1 MVVTSTLPPIDIP
14 NTNVVDYVLG
24 ECRRLRGDDHPL
36 FVDSFTGDLLTIGQA
51 RSMAYRFSAG
61 LRNKCKLRAGD
72 TVAIVA
78 RNSIH
83 FPIAAYGVVAMG
95 AICTPANPSYT
106 PAELAHQLA
115 DSQCKAVIV
124 GDESRETVAQALEL
138 VPQKVEHVL
147 LMDEAKAMCSGSI
160 FEIIGSADEA
170 AADEQSS
177 PSLADVGAA
186 PAYLCYSSGTTG
198 KPKGVLLTHRNMVAN
213 AMQINGI
220 KQLDDKSHHRH
231 DSLAADGGE
240 TFLGLAPF
248 CHAYGLSYVLHSSV
262 SLGGKIIIMP
272 SYSFTK
278 FLCAVSDY
286 RITFG
291 YLVPPI
297 VCALS
302 KDPRVDD
309 HDLSSLHTI
318 LSGGAALSPS
328 LIETTE
334 ERLRG
339 VRVIQGYGMTE
350 MSPAITMLA
359 TCHRNPASIGV
370 LMPNCQ
376 AKVVDEDNNEVE
388 DPTEPGE
395 LCFKGPN
402 VMPGYLN
409 NQAATDDIFDADGFL
424 HTGDIGYIDADGF
437 FYITD
442 RKKEIIKYKGFQ
454 VSPSELES
462 ILAEHPDIED
472 AAVMSVYDDN
482 QATEI
487 PRAYFVLAKQ
497 PDTEE
502 ASGSS
507 SSSSRSTSV
516 CSSGADSGYMPGVV
530 EDTVRAQAVVDWLHE
545 RVARYKRLRGGFVL
559 IDHIPRSPAGKII
572 RKSLRDMEHVTSR
585 ESSTVSS
592 TA

>member
-14 NTNVVDYVLG
+14 NTNIVDYVFG
-24 ECRRLRGDDHPL
+24 ECKRLRGDDHPL
-36 FVDSFTGDLLTIGQA
+36 FVDSSTGDSLTIGQVQ
-51 RSMAYRFSAG
+51 SMTRRFATG
-61 LRNKCKLRAGD
+61 LRNKCNIRAGD

-78 RNSIH
+78 RNSMN
-83 FPIAAYGVVAMG
+83 FPIAAYGVVTTG

-106 PAELAHQLA
+106 PSELAHQLT
-115 DSQCKAVIV
+115 DSQCKIVIV
-124 GDESRETVAQALEL
+124 GDGAKDTVTAALKL

-147 LMDEAKAMCSGSI
+147 MMDETKSLCSQSI
-160 FEIIGSADEA
+160 FEIMGSEDDEEDTVTA
-170 AADEQSS
+170 ALFSASGR
-177 PSLADVGAA
+177 PSDIANA

-213 AMQINGI
+213 AMQINGL
-220 KQLDDKSHHRH
+220 KQLDEP
-231 DSLAADGGE
+231 LAADSVASKQGYE

-262 SLGGKIIIMP
+262 SLGGKIVIMP
-272 SYSFTK
+272 SYSFDK
-278 FLCAVSDY
+278 FLAAVTDY

-302 KDPRVDD
+302 KDPRVDEYN
-309 HDLSSLHTI
+309 LSSMHTI

-350 MSPAITMLA
+350 MCPAITMLA
-359 TCHRNPASIGV
+359 TCHRNPFSIGI
-370 LMPNCQ
+370 LMPNCE
-376 AKVVDEDNNEVE
+376 AKVVDSENNEI
-388 DPTEPGE
+388 DPAESGE

-409 NQAATDDIFDADGFL
+409 NQAATDHIFDSDGFL
-424 HTGDIGYIDADGF
+424 HTGDIGHIDAEGF

-487 PRAYFVLAKQ
+487 PRAYFVLAKHAFE
-497 PDTEE
+497 D
-502 ASGSS
+502 SNS
-507 SSSSRSTSV
+507 
-516 CSSGADSGYMPGVV
+516 CDSGYMPGVA
-530 EDTVRAQAVVDWLHE
+530 EDIARGQAVVDWLHE
-545 RVARYKRLRGGFVL
+545 RVARYKRLRGGFIL
-559 IDHIPRSPAGKII
+559 IDNIPRSPAGKII
-572 RKSLRDMEHVTSR
+572 RNSLRNMEHVTSR
-585 ESSTVSS
+585 ESSTASS
-592 TA
+592 TI

>member
-1 MVVTSTLPPIDIP
+1 MVVTSTLPPINIP
-14 NTNVVDYVLG
+14 STNIVEYVFS
-24 ECRRLRGDDHPL
+24 ECTRLRGDDHPL
-36 FVDSFTGDLLTIGQA
+36 FVDSSTGESLTVGQV
-51 RSMAYRFSAG
+51 RSLTYRFAAG
-61 LRNKCKLRAGD
+61 LHSKCNIRAGD

-78 RNSIH
+78 RNSIN
-83 FPIAAYGVVAMG
+83 FPIAAYGVVAAG
-95 AICTPANPSYT
+95 AICTPANPAYT
-106 PAELAHQLA
+106 PSELAHQLA

-124 GDESRETVAQALEL
+124 GDDAMSTVAEALKL
-138 VPQKVEHVL
+138 VPQNVEHVL
-147 LMDEAKAMCSGSI
+147 MMDETKSLCSQSI
-160 FEIIGSADEA
+160 FEIMDAEEEDPFSDSGSDIGS
-170 AADEQSS
+170 
-177 PSLADVGAA
+177 A

-213 AMQINGI
+213 AMQINGLKRLDEPLDADSVAA
-220 KQLDDKSHHRH
+220 KQGYD
-231 DSLAADGGE
+231 

-262 SLGGKIIIMP
+262 SLGGKIVIMP
-272 SYSFTK
+272 SYSFDK
-278 FLCAVSDY
+278 FLGAVAAY

-302 KDPRVDD
+302 KDPRVAEY
-309 HDLSSLHTI
+309 DLSSMHTI

-334 ERLRG
+334 ERLHG
-339 VRVIQGYGMTE
+339 VRIIQGYGMTE
-350 MSPAITMLA
+350 MCPAITMLA
-359 TCHRNPASIGV
+359 TCHRNPFSIGI
-370 LMPNCQ
+370 LMPSCE
-376 AKVVDEDNNEVE
+376 AKVVDNENNEI
-388 DPTEPGE
+388 DPTESGE

-409 NQAATDDIFDADGFL
+409 NQAATEDIFDSDGFL
-424 HTGDIGYIDADGF
+424 HTGDIGHIDAAGF

-497 PDTEE
+497 ALDD
-502 ASGSS
+502 
-507 SSSSRSTSV
+507 SRS
-516 CSSGADSGYMPGVV
+516 GDSGYMPGVA
-530 EDTVRAQAVVDWLHE
+530 EDMARAQAIVEWLHE

-559 IDHIPRSPAGKII
+559 IDTIPRSPAGKII
-572 RKSLRDMEHVTSR
+572 RNSLRNMEHVTSR

-592 TA
+592 TI